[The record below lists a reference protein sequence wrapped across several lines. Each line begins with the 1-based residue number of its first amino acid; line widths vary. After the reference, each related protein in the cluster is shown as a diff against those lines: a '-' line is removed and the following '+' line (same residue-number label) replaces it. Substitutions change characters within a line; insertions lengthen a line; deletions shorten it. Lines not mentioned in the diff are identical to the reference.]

1 MENKRSIGKEKE
13 NLAAL
18 YFSQRGYDI
27 VEKNFYSCFGE
38 IDLIVKKE
46 DTLVFAEVKYRKNE
60 SRGNPLEA
68 VNVRKQKRICRAALY
83 YLSTHCLS
91 VDTPCRFDVVAITG
105 DEITHIEN
113 AFEFH
118 I

>member
-1 MENKRSIGKEKE
+1 MENKRSIGNEKE

-18 YFSQRGYDI
+18 YFSQTGYDI
-27 VEKNFYSCFGE
+27 VEKNFYSRFGE

-83 YLSTHCLS
+83 YLSRHHLS

-113 AFEFH
+113 AFEFS